1 MSNNLPLFFKSKIY
15 NRCTLPSLTYGS
27 ETWYL
32 STKQERKLKSAQKR
46 IACNLM
52 GSRDASINDK
62 RTKIENVIMTI
73 NKKWRWP
80 YYVQN

>member
-1 MSNNLPLFFKSKIY
+1 
-15 NRCTLPSLTYGS
+15 
-27 ETWYL
+27 
-32 STKQERKLKSAQKR
+32 
-46 IACNLM
+46 M